1 MIQGKV
7 RSFDEQKGFGFISS
21 PGLPDT
27 FVFFS
32 AINGGGFK
40 SLTPGQLVEFQIVQ
54 GENGPQAVN
63 VEVLDEDSDG
73 SLETDDTHNR

>member
-21 PGLPDT
+21 PGLPDI

-32 AINGGGFK
+32 AIKGSGFK
-40 SLTPGQLVEFQIVQ
+40 TLTPGQPVEFQIVQ

-63 VEVLDEDSDG
+63 VEILEDEIKESDSND
-73 SLETDDTHNR
+73 EY